1 MQWAANP
8 WRRNLAV
15 NDRQLGVAER
25 CRRRLCHEVWN
36 IGLIDQPATDIVA
49 RGILAPVRWLSG
61 LPRGMM
67 FADPSCLEYSDGR
80 RMVFVE
86 AMNCRVGRGEIWS
99 ADLAPGETPTYSSF
113 EPILRAPYHLSYPFP
128 ILDEG
133 RPILTAESWQAGKT
147 TVWRQGDGRWRA
159 DGTLLA
165 GRQVLDPTLWRGPD
179 GWWLFCTFRDD
190 GPDSCLHVF
199 SSNSLQGPWSN
210 HPRNPVITDFGGARP
225 AGPLFVAG
233 DQLIRPAQ
241 DCSQTY
247 GGAVVP
253 ECCPPSGHARI

>member
-1 MQWAANP
+1 M
-8 WRRNLAV
+8 
-15 NDRQLGVAER
+15 
-25 CRRRLCHEVWN
+25 
-36 IGLIDQPATDIVA
+36 
-49 RGILAPVRWLSG
+49 
-61 LPRGMM
+61 
-67 FADPSCLEYSDGR
+67 DP
-80 RMVFVE
+80 
-86 AMNCRVGRGEIWS
+86 
-99 ADLAPGETPTYSSF
+99 SF

-253 ECCPPSGHARI
+253 NVVRRLDTQGYEEEPVRRLEPRPGSYPWGVHTFCPAGNVTLIDGKTWRFDPLELSQRGLRKITGRLRPALKRAAQHPLRHERPSRSRLLCRSGPAT